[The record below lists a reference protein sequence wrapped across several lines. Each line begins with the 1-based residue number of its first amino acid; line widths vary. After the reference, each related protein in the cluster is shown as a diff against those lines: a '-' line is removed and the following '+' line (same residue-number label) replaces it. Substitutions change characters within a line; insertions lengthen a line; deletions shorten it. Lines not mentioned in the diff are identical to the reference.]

1 MWNKL
6 QIRSMLEPMNGYEA
20 MVTIVHDSFMEVL
33 SIVCAG
39 CLSWCLTTTL
49 QQTTPGHDF
58 TTTLPYRIA
67 VMCIPMIGS
76 LYCNY
81 KTKKTEAAETTTF
94 FGGCLNDESLLLLQQ
109 EEEAMLS
116 LSSSDS
122 GSSTTTTTTN
132 YEHSFPI
139 IFIFFTIVTLSLA
152 FMKYQSKQQQDHID
166 KVTKLR
172 NELHTTPQKKTTT
185 TTQNKELKNK
195 K

>member
-39 CLSWCLTTTL
+39 CLSWCLTL
-49 QQTTPGHDF
+49 PGTNSSSGSATGGSDF
-58 TTTLPYRIA
+58 TTLPYRIA

-76 LYCNY
+76 LYYNY
-81 KTKKTEAAETTTF
+81 KTKATTANST
-94 FGGCLNDESLLLLQQ
+94 FGGCLNDDALLLLQQ
-109 EEEAMLS
+109 EEEA
-116 LSSSDS
+116 LSSLASSDGG
-122 GSSTTTTTTN
+122 GSSSSTSTTT

-152 FMKYQSKQQQDHID
+152 FMSYQSKQQQDYID

-172 NELHTTPQKKTTT
+172 NELHTHKA
-185 TTQNKELKNK
+185 QNKELKK
-195 K
+195 KK